1 MMNIDGVRASQ
12 LRHITELLLH
22 PLFIGF
28 FVAVILIVC
37 LLKQADY
44 SKFIALGFGILF
56 LGVIA
61 LSTSFVPRWMSVKLE
76 DQYARVT
83 QIDPNIHW
91 VVVLGGGVSGIKAMP
106 ASDALSSAS
115 LRRFLEGLRV
125 YRKLPEAKLILSG
138 GSRRGKQYADSVR
151 FNEMADMFD
160 VPETDR
166 VLEGDSINT
175 ADEARLMKPWLKDE
189 PFYLVTSATHMPRSM
204 ALFQHQGLH
213 PIAAPC
219 DYTGFQYDNKRFLN
233 KILPNTGN
241 LASFNAAWHEYLGL
255 LWAKL
260 RKIRA

>member
-1 MMNIDGVRASQ
+1 MIHIDGIRASQ

-28 FVAVILIVC
+28 IVAVILITC
-37 LLKQADY
+37 LFRQVGDTK
-44 SKFIALGFGILF
+44 SIALGLALVCVGS
-56 LGVIA
+56 VV
-61 LSTSFVPRWMSVKLE
+61 LSTSFLPRWMSVKLE

-83 QIDPNIHW
+83 QIDPNVHW

-125 YRKLPEAKLILSG
+125 YRQLPKAKLILSG
-138 GSRRGKQYADSVR
+138 GSRRGMQYANSVR
-151 FNEMADMFD
+151 YNELAEMFD

-166 VLEGDSINT
+166 VLEGSSINT
-175 ADEARLMKPWLKDE
+175 ADEARLIKPWLKDE

-204 ALFQHQGLH
+204 ALFEHQGLH

-219 DYTGFQYDNKRFLN
+219 DYTGFQYENQLFL
-233 KILPNTGN
+233 KKLLPNTGN
-241 LASFNAAWHEYLGL
+241 LVSFNAAWHEYLGS

>member
-1 MMNIDGVRASQ
+1 MIIDGIRASQ
-12 LRHITELLLH
+12 LRHITEF
-22 PLFIGF
+22 LFNPFCIGF
-28 FVAVILIVC
+28 VVAVILIAY
-37 LLKQADY
+37 LFRQAADTK
-44 SKFIALGFGILF
+44 SIALGFTVLC
-56 LGVIA
+56 LGFVI
-61 LSTSFVPRWMSVKLE
+61 LSTSFLPNWMSSKLE
-76 DQYARVT
+76 NQYMRVT

-125 YRKLPEAKLILSG
+125 YRQLPEAKLILSG
-138 GSRRGKQYADSVR
+138 GSRKGRQYADSVR
-151 FNEMADMFD
+151 FDELADMFD
-160 VPETDR
+160 VPVADR

-204 ALFQHQGLH
+204 ALFEHQGLH

-219 DYTGFQYDNKRFLN
+219 DYTPFLYEKKRSLTRL
-233 KILPNTGN
+233 LPRLSNIEH
-241 LASFNAAWHEYLGL
+241 FNVAWHEYLGL
-255 LWAKL
+255 LWAKI